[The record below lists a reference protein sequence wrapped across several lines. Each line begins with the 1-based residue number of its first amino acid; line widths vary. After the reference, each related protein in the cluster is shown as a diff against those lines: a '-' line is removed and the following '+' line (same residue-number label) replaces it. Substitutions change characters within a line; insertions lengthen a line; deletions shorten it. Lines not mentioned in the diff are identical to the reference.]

1 MAATQRLAGPP
12 DRLPGV
18 AEARAYPPVPVQTA
32 DSRRASSGQGPAGGS
47 PAGHGAAKGR
57 TGPFRLLLTRGWA
70 WALAGA
76 AVAAAALRAPMVSA
90 DVRTMIAHGLRFA
103 WLGAVAAAVI
113 LSLAALMV
121 AQRQLLSAAGV
132 RMPRRSVAVVVAVS
146 TGLARLLPAGPATAA
161 AWQAGQYHRRG
172 ARAGA
177 GVWAVLAGGL
187 ASLFAILTALV
198 TGAAIAGTAG
208 PWVLAG
214 AGMALAAGGA
224 AVLAAAHQA
233 EPMARWLAR
242 HARQARWQRRL
253 AAGLEGL
260 ARQRLGLGRGT
271 AVLGASG
278 LSVLAEAGLLAAAF
292 EMTGAAVPWRG
303 LLLACAAGQ
312 LGGRLVPLP
321 GGLGGMEGGVL
332 GALAL
337 AGSHPA
343 AAAVAAVVVYR
354 VAGYWAP
361 GGAGTIVA
369 AVLARRHP
377 APAAIGGKDGDACA
391 RERQ

>member
-1 MAATQRLAGPP
+1 MAATQRSAGPP

-18 AEARAYPPVPVQTA
+18 AEARAYPPASVQIA
-32 DSRRASSGQGPAGGS
+32 DTRPAGPGEGPPS
-47 PAGHGAAKGR
+47 SMPAALTAAKR
-57 TGPFRLLLTRGWA
+57 WTRRFRLPLTRGWA

-76 AVAAAALRAPMVSA
+76 AAVAAALRAPVVSA
-90 DVRTMIAHGLRFA
+90 DVRTMIGHGLHFA
-103 WLGAVAAAVI
+103 WLGAAAAAVI
-113 LSLAALMV
+113 LSLAGLMM

-132 RMPRRSVAVVVAVS
+132 RMPGRSVAVVVAVS

-172 ARAGA
+172 AGTSA

-187 ASLFAILTALV
+187 ASLFAILAALV

-224 AVLAAAHQA
+224 AVLAAAHRA
-233 EPMARWLAR
+233 GPMARWLAR
-242 HARQARWQRRL
+242 RARQARWQRRL
-253 AAGLEGL
+253 AAGLDGL

-271 AVLGASG
+271 AVLAASG

-292 EMTGAAVPWRG
+292 EVTGAAVPWRG

-377 APAAIGGKDGDACA
+377 APAATGGKDGDAHA
-391 RERQ
+391 RARQ